1 MNGAI
6 HPGHH
11 LKIQVERTDP
21 HKLLNSHGSIRT
33 TQPDT
38 AAPQSLPQT
47 SMPDEFDYSAT
58 ISNLDIREN
67 LPAVDP
73 ENLSSADVLQIL
85 LYLFQSKPGFIDR
98 GHELNNRETAWINA
112 ILYRLKPTVDE
123 NGMDGFVVEKVGSS
137 MDKMAELRK
146 T

>member
-1 MNGAI
+1 
-6 HPGHH
+6 
-11 LKIQVERTDP
+11 
-21 HKLLNSHGSIRT
+21 
-33 TQPDT
+33 
-38 AAPQSLPQT
+38 
-47 SMPDEFDYSAT
+47 MPDEFDYSAT

-73 ENLSSADVLQIL
+73 ENLSSTDVLQIL

>member
-1 MNGAI
+1 
-6 HPGHH
+6 
-11 LKIQVERTDP
+11 
-21 HKLLNSHGSIRT
+21 
-33 TQPDT
+33 
-38 AAPQSLPQT
+38 
-47 SMPDEFDYSAT
+47 MPDEFDYSAT
-58 ISNLDIREN
+58 ITNLDIREN

-85 LYLFQSKPGFIDR
+85 LYLFQRKPGFVDL

-112 ILYRLKPTVDE
+112 ILYRLKPTADE
-123 NGMDGFVVEKVGSS
+123 NGMEGFVIEKVGSS

>member
-1 MNGAI
+1 
-6 HPGHH
+6 
-11 LKIQVERTDP
+11 
-21 HKLLNSHGSIRT
+21 
-33 TQPDT
+33 
-38 AAPQSLPQT
+38 
-47 SMPDEFDYSAT
+47 MPDEFDYSAT

-85 LYLFQSKPGFIDR
+85 LYLFKSKPGFIDR

-112 ILYRLKPTVDE
+112 TLYRLKPTVDE